1 MYSCPPPPTKKEK
14 KALKLSRNRLCKVSC
29 FLIKNLERGVP
40 RGNYRLDLK
49 RNGNEVIL
57 EIKRAMSILQV
68 RNALLQSF
76 KISDFKILSCAD
88 GKFVESDTQ
97 APDGNYIMET
107 IGGGKSSM
115 YILEINKVNN
125 SVLFK
130 AGNLCFIYINRI
142 LVVEPILLFIA

>member
-1 MYSCPPPPTKKEK
+1 M
-14 KALKLSRNRLCKVSC
+14 
-29 FLIKNLERGVP
+29 
-40 RGNYRLDLK
+40 
-49 RNGNEVIL
+49 
-57 EIKRAMSILQV
+57 
-68 RNALLQSF
+68 
-76 KISDFKILSCAD
+76 
-88 GKFVESDTQ
+88 SDTQ

-142 LVVEPILLFIA
+142 LVVEPILLSLLDLCMKLTTDAF